1 MRGGDLGVRALTG
14 TALVAVTVSAIWFG
28 AWSYAF
34 LIALVFFIGCSE
46 LESAWRLIHPES
58 GLLKRWLGS
67 MALVGIPA
75 LALLQLGGWG
85 EAYDPRLPLGWFALM
100 WTNDSG
106 AYIAGRS
113 FGKHKLAP
121 QISPGKTW
129 EGWAGGLLFTV
140 ALGWYLQGSLG
151 LECGLMLAA
160 VVSLL
165 GPLGDLAES
174 FLKRKAGIKD
184 SGHVLPG
191 HGGVLDR
198 FDSHLFSA
206 PVAALF
212 LLIF

>member
-1 MRGGDLGVRALTG
+1 
-14 TALVAVTVSAIWFG
+14 
-28 AWSYAF
+28 
-34 LIALVFFIGCSE
+34 
-46 LESAWRLIHPES
+46 
-58 GLLKRWLGS
+58 
-67 MALVGIPA
+67 
-75 LALLQLGGWG
+75 
-85 EAYDPRLPLGWFALM
+85 
-100 WTNDSG
+100 
-106 AYIAGRS
+106 
-113 FGKHKLAP
+113 
-121 QISPGKTW
+121 
-129 EGWAGGLLFTV
+129 
-140 ALGWYLQGSLG
+140 
-151 LECGLMLAA
+151 MLAA

>member
-1 MRGGDLGVRALTG
+1 M
-14 TALVAVTVSAIWFG
+14 
-28 AWSYAF
+28 
-34 LIALVFFIGCSE
+34 
-46 LESAWRLIHPES
+46 
-58 GLLKRWLGS
+58 
-67 MALVGIPA
+67 
-75 LALLQLGGWG
+75 
-85 EAYDPRLPLGWFALM
+85 GWFALM

-140 ALGWYLQGSLG
+140 ALGWFLQGSMG
-151 LECGLMLAA
+151 LEWGLMLAA

-206 PVAALF
+206 PVAAVF